1 MLDPVDITLGP
12 AYKRN
17 LNKNMLVIKRY
28 SLYPNFLNIDVNQK
42 CSFPSKKFT
51 RYSWVLVLTKL
62 VVSGVAVKTPL
73 IFVVKN
79 NSIVICIKSCR
90 AWLDFIKYFY
100 KQIIQMIRDFNVE

>member
-42 CSFPSKKFT
+42 CSFPSKNL
-51 RYSWVLVLTKL
+51 LVIA
-62 VVSGVAVKTPL
+62 GCPL